1 MTLRLGRPIAALAL
15 IALAVPAL
23 ARQPNPEQVSAIR
36 SSCRSD
42 FLSNCSG
49 VPALSA
55 GRRDAILSAR

>member
-1 MTLRLGRPIAALAL
+1 MDRSMATLAP

-23 ARQPNPEQVSAIR
+23 AQQPNPEQVSAIR

-49 VPALSA
+49 APSLSA
-55 GRRDAILSAR
+55 GRRDVILSAK